1 MQVTASLDISNFTSF
16 ALYPPPPACVPQVYF
31 RQWMKNFEDW
41 WTFGS
46 GDHTAGACHA
56 CVVLTHYLSE
66 RQISVLRDSGVPIL
80 CQVCKGSVWYKC
92 SGLQPQSVT

>member
-1 MQVTASLDISNFTSF
+1 MVYLCCCTCCS
-16 ALYPPPPACVPQVYF
+16 PQVYF
-31 RQWMKNFEDW
+31 RQWMKNFEEW

-66 RQISVLRDSGVPIL
+66 RQIGVLRDSGVPIL
-80 CQVCKGSVWYKC
+80 CQVGKNLSRLFLYDRRGCR
-92 SGLQPQSVT
+92 

>member
-1 MQVTASLDISNFTSF
+1 
-16 ALYPPPPACVPQVYF
+16 
-31 RQWMKNFEDW
+31 MKNFEDW

-66 RQISVLRDSGVPIL
+66 RQISVLRDSGVPTL
-80 CQVCKGSVWYKC
+80 CQVGRVVRLPWMNAARTAKLIICREAN
-92 SGLQPQSVT
+92 